1 MITYEILH
9 KQNHKIT
16 ELSNVLMYLISD
28 RSMCDTETTCDLFF
42 DFVDRVKAH
51 FEIVDRDIYSQL
63 IRQQDEN
70 ITLIANNFAS
80 GSIEIKKLISRYL
93 KKWCEG
99 RRHSLKIRDHDEFIQ
114 ETYQMFNFVLNR
126 IQDETEHLYPL
137 LKKVTGDPQYAA

>member
-42 DFVDRVKAH
+42 DFVDRVKKH

-93 KKWCEG
+93 KKWCES
-99 RRHSLKIRDHDEFIQ
+99 RRQSLKIRDHDEFIQ

-137 LKKVTGDPQYAA
+137 LKKITGDQQYAA